1 MTLTDLLT
9 TLQAAYELHGDLP
22 LGTGFDDHKP
32 IVGVLISNLEKDC
45 DVGKKG
51 ETFVD
56 FY

>member
-22 LGTGFDDHKP
+22 LGTGFDEHKP
-32 IVGVLISNLEKDC
+32 IVGVLISKLEKDC

-51 ETFVD
+51 DLFVD